1 MKLLLGALVF
11 YATTGGSIATAGD
24 ADRKGQRPKRSR
36 TLFKVSNVWQEE
48 VADTIEINAFD
59 YERFLGVGSMSMES
73 TTPDDKPSDSSVS
86 KPQPAV
92 PSPEGT
98 AAAPS
103 SASEPQPNAPSPE
116 DTTAPVAPSSSS
128 FAMGSQPTDD
138 DTMDSPS
145 NATIPKGTVG
155 NETSDSANVTSS
167 LAPTDINGTYAPTSS
182 TSIGNETSDST
193 NATSTINGTEAPSS
207 ATTSYTTFL
216 PTDTYAPTNTNA
228 PTNTHA
234 PTNTFSPTA
243 TWAPT
248 ETFAP
253 TETYSPT
260 TMPVPVPSASAN
272 RTYRFSLSVCIFLAM
287 HIVL

>member
-86 KPQPAV
+86 KPQPAA

-98 AAAPS
+98 AA
-103 SASEPQPNAPSPE
+103 
-116 DTTAPVAPSSSS
+116 APSSSS

-138 DTMDSPS
+138 DTMDPPS

-182 TSIGNETSDST
+182 TSIGNETSDSV

-216 PTDTYAPTNTNA
+216 PTNTNA